1 VVLLSERWSAMR
13 QPTLRPRWAIAAFG
27 SLAVALAYF
36 LSARLS
42 LFLLEKSDGVAVFW
56 PAAGIASGLLIGF
69 GPRARLPVV
78 LGVMAATIGANLL
91 GDRNIASS
99 ILFAV
104 ANAGEAVLIA
114 GLIERFFRAPFEL
127 DELRRVLGF
136 FAAAI
141 IGALVSGMVG
151 TLGFVLFHSSAA
163 PVPTIL
169 FHWVASDALG
179 TITVAPLLI
188 ALASLLRDAPQKP
201 EIAEGMLALAVLSI
215 LCALLVLLPNQP
227 WTVELTIALLCPLL
241 VWIAARLRPAFAAPA
256 TFIFA
261 ITVVWTTIFSMGIF
275 GDPRL
280 LMDERILSAQASI
293 LATSFGGLVLA
304 ALFSERRRHEQAILE
319 RESRLQDALRAAEL
333 ADRSKSSFLAA
344 ASHDL
349 RQPLQTLRF
358 LQGALEQQHR
368 LDGEGRKLVAG
379 MAHSLDTMS
388 SILTSL
394 LDVNQ
399 VESGHLRPTK
409 TDFSLAKIF
418 DSVLIDFC
426 SPIEGKGLKCRA
438 VRSELA
444 VRSDRRMLEEMIR
457 NLLSNAV
464 RYTDRGK
471 ILLGC
476 RRVGDKVRIE
486 VWDSGVG
493 VAEDQLPHIFEEYY
507 QGTQGV
513 QRGGFGL
520 GLAIVKRL
528 GEILDHRVD
537 VRSKPGKGT
546 GFSIEVPRGRA
557 IVQKP
562 SLASSAFPYRHAF
575 RGELLVIE
583 DEISVRTAIIR
594 LLKTHGIR
602 VVVAA
607 TAAEALALVNQQIAR
622 PDFALCDYNL
632 RGSINGVESIEAL
645 RTVLGQNIPAIVMTG
660 DIRSETREAI
670 ASHDIS
676 VLIKPFVADELLQL
690 IGRLH
695 RSKDDQDSSSFNMG
709 LV

>member
-1 VVLLSERWSAMR
+1 MR
-13 QPTLRPRWAIAAFG
+13 QPTLRPRWAIAAFA

-151 TLGFVLFHSSAA
+151 TLGFVWFHSSAA
-163 PVPTIL
+163 PVPTML
-169 FHWVASDALG
+169 FHCVASDALG

-293 LATSFGGLVLA
+293 LATSFGGLVL
-304 ALFSERRRHEQAILE
+304 
-319 RESRLQDALRAAEL
+319 
-333 ADRSKSSFLAA
+333 RS
-344 ASHDL
+344 
-349 RQPLQTLRF
+349 
-358 LQGALEQQHR
+358 
-368 LDGEGRKLVAG
+368 
-379 MAHSLDTMS
+379 
-388 SILTSL
+388 
-394 LDVNQ
+394 
-399 VESGHLRPTK
+399 
-409 TDFSLAKIF
+409 
-418 DSVLIDFC
+418 
-426 SPIEGKGLKCRA
+426 
-438 VRSELA
+438 
-444 VRSDRRMLEEMIR
+444 
-457 NLLSNAV
+457 
-464 RYTDRGK
+464 
-471 ILLGC
+471 
-476 RRVGDKVRIE
+476 
-486 VWDSGVG
+486 
-493 VAEDQLPHIFEEYY
+493 
-507 QGTQGV
+507 
-513 QRGGFGL
+513 
-520 GLAIVKRL
+520 
-528 GEILDHRVD
+528 
-537 VRSKPGKGT
+537 
-546 GFSIEVPRGRA
+546 
-557 IVQKP
+557 
-562 SLASSAFPYRHAF
+562 
-575 RGELLVIE
+575 
-583 DEISVRTAIIR
+583 
-594 LLKTHGIR
+594 
-602 VVVAA
+602 
-607 TAAEALALVNQQIAR
+607 
-622 PDFALCDYNL
+622 
-632 RGSINGVESIEAL
+632 
-645 RTVLGQNIPAIVMTG
+645 
-660 DIRSETREAI
+660 
-670 ASHDIS
+670 
-676 VLIKPFVADELLQL
+676 
-690 IGRLH
+690 
-695 RSKDDQDSSSFNMG
+695 
-709 LV
+709 